1 MSADE
6 IDLVSLFTGTV
17 APPDVARDVLAQ
29 NFDVP
34 TVEYATSDW
43 SLCAVCCC
51 RCCQLYQ
58 HTLHAKQVQ

>member
-1 MSADE
+1 
-6 IDLVSLFTGTV
+6 V

-43 SLCAVCCC
+43 SLCHLC
-51 RCCQLYQ
+51 L
-58 HTLHAKQVQ
+58 